1 MQRLRP
7 GRVAAAHERQRL
19 WCTDQEIRANAKAN
33 GTLLEEI
40 AAPDNEGRTLLNQA
54 ADHMKLSGRGYNRI
68 LRIARTSAAKTVY
81 AASASRKPYRIA
93 GSRRADKATKSPAD
107 PPRTKKIEKTVAAT

>member
-19 WCTDQEIRANAKAN
+19 WCTNQEIRANAKAN

-40 AAPDNEGRTLLNQA
+40 AAPDNEGRTLTQA

-68 LRIARTSAAKTVY
+68 LCITRTSADHGGQDSV
-81 AASASRKPYRIA
+81 RRLRIA
-93 GSRRADKATKSPAD
+93 EALSYRRIAPSRQLATPDINANSIFTW
-107 PPRTKKIEKTVAAT
+107 RTGA

>member
-7 GRVAAAHERQRL
+7 GRAAAEHERQRH

-40 AAPDNEGRTLLNQA
+40 AAPDNEGRTLLSQA

-68 LRIARTSAAKTVY
+68 LRIARTSADLDGQDSV
-81 AASASRKPYRIA
+81 RRPRIA
-93 GSRRADKATKSPAD
+93 EALSYRRIAPSQQLATPDINAN
-107 PPRTKKIEKTVAAT
+107 